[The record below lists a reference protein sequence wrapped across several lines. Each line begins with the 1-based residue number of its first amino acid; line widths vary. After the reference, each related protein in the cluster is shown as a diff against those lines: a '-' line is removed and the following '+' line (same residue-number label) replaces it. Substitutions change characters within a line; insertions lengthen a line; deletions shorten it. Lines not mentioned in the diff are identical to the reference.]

1 MIKCLSPLKT
11 EQVPIFDLDRDLP
24 EGLLEIKLDKE
35 GAGPCLYEVTNSV
48 SDPTPGVWGRPR
60 GTSAGLYRGLPY
72 KPGHAYETN
81 PRHRRGN
88 RGSERRVR
96 EAEED
101 TREAEE
107 DKE

>member
-1 MIKCLSPLKT
+1 MYIVQT
-11 EQVPIFDLDRDLP
+11 ATRDHMY
-24 EGLLEIKLDKE
+24 IRR
-35 GAGPCLYEVTNSV
+35 V

-81 PRHRRGN
+81 PRHRGGN

>member
-1 MIKCLSPLKT
+1 MRAGTEKYVLS
-11 EQVPIFDLDRDLP
+11 ES
-24 EGLLEIKLDKE
+24 EMGLIVN
-35 GAGPCLYEVTNSV
+35 VTCVV

-72 KPGHAYETN
+72 KSGHAYETN
-81 PRHRRGN
+81 SRHREGN

>member
-1 MIKCLSPLKT
+1 MYLRVSAFGRRQQSVAAMPPILWCLM
-11 EQVPIFDLDRDLP
+11 
-24 EGLLEIKLDKE
+24 
-35 GAGPCLYEVTNSV
+35 

-81 PRHRRGN
+81 PRHRGGN

>member
-1 MIKCLSPLKT
+1 MFSTTSTPYKAD
-11 EQVPIFDLDRDLP
+11 EFYR
-24 EGLLEIKLDKE
+24 
-35 GAGPCLYEVTNSV
+35 YV

>member
-1 MIKCLSPLKT
+1 MKVGLF
-11 EQVPIFDLDRDLP
+11 VP
-24 EGLLEIKLDKE
+24 GLVIECVSR
-35 GAGPCLYEVTNSV
+35 GM

-81 PRHRRGN
+81 PRHRGGN

>member
-1 MIKCLSPLKT
+1 MDVS
-11 EQVPIFDLDRDLP
+11 
-24 EGLLEIKLDKE
+24 
-35 GAGPCLYEVTNSV
+35 NV

-72 KPGHAYETN
+72 KPRHAYETN
-81 PRHRRGN
+81 PRHRGGN